1 MGQIDY
7 EKQSRQKLF
16 KFKQKMGMMK
26 CTIPPKKVPCF
37 DRNALFAE
45 NGKDALPT
53 EATTSRS
60 KLEVLMREQFG
71 VI

>member
-1 MGQIDY
+1 
-7 EKQSRQKLF
+7 
-16 KFKQKMGMMK
+16 MGMMK
-26 CTIPPKKVPCF
+26 CIIQPKKVPTF

-45 NGKDALPT
+45 NGKDVLPT

>member
-1 MGQIDY
+1 
-7 EKQSRQKLF
+7 
-16 KFKQKMGMMK
+16 MMK
-26 CTIPPKKVPCF
+26 CTIPPKKIPSF